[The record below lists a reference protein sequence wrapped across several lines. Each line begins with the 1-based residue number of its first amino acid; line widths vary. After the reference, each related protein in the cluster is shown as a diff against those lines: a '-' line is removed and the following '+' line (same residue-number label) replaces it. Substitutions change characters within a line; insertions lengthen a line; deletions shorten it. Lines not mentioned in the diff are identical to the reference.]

1 MNYAFLMTRGN
12 QRENDRKKNQKEQKG
27 RKPDNLTP
35 QQRKERD
42 IKAMQEKQQKKLE
55 K

>member
-1 MNYAFLMTRGN
+1 MTRGN
-12 QRENDRKKNQKEQKG
+12 QRENDRKKNQTQQKG

-42 IKAMQEKQQKKLE
+42 IKALQDKQKKQNYSN
-55 K
+55 

>member
-1 MNYAFLMTRGN
+1 MTRGN
-12 QRENDRKKNQKEQKG
+12 QRENDRKKNQVKVKG

-42 IKAMQEKQQKKLE
+42 VKAMQEKAKNKATNVE
-55 K
+55 